1 MLSVFF
7 LFFSVEINWAQSQ
20 VTNSGENSTF
30 PADSLGYLIVNT
42 QLDSTYVIIDEDF
55 QNVNHVSSTDTI
67 SIKLGDHKVRIAQR
81 YHRDLVTNI
90 TIRPDTLYT
99 VYADL
104 LPLSDNNNYKYS
116 YPRIYWEVPVIVL
129 TDPDA
134 RLYVDGEYIG
144 TQMGRINMTGQF
156 TVKSELPNGKIKTK
170 TFDIDENEQ
179 TFFVKDIY
187 HRPDKKKSRYLSV
200 LPGASQLYQND
211 TIKGYSLL
219 GAVTLSAGFAIK
231 YHADFISRNR
241 TYLQT
246 ERQYRF
252 TSNAGEALRLGDLAQ
267 EQLNMAN
274 RMAERRDIFIWI
286 TSAVYVY
293 SLVDAWIKPK
303 NGYRSKIGI
312 DPYIDFTDT
321 SGYTKGISLT
331 YNF

>member
-1 MLSVFF
+1 
-7 LFFSVEINWAQSQ
+7 VEINWAQSQ
-20 VTNSGENSTF
+20 ITDNGENPAI
-30 PADSLGYLIVNT
+30 PADSLGYLVVKT
-42 QLDSTYVIIDEDF
+42 QLDSTYVIIDGDF
-55 QNVNHVSSTDTI
+55 QKVNHVSSTDTI

-81 YHRDLVTNI
+81 YHRDVVTNI
-90 TIRPDTLYT
+90 SIRPDTLYT
-99 VYADL
+99 INTNI
-104 LPLSDNNNYKYS
+104 LPIYDDNDNYKYYSS

-129 TDPDA
+129 TDPEA

-156 TVKSELPNGKIKTK
+156 TVKSELPNGEIKTK

-179 TFFVKDIY
+179 TFLVEDIY
-187 HRPDKKKSRYLSV
+187 HRSDKKKSRYLSV
-200 LPGASQLYQND
+200 LPGVSQLYQND

-241 TYLQT
+241 TYLET

-252 TSNAGEALRLGDLAQ
+252 TSNAGEALRLGDLAE

-303 NGYRSKIGI
+303 NGYRSKIGL

-321 SGYTKGISLT
+321 SGYSKGISLT